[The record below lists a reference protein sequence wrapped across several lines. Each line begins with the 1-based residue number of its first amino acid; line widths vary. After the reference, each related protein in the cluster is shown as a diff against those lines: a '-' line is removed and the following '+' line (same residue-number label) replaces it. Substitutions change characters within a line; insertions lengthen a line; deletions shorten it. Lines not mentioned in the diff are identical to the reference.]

1 MRHTLLVVGR
11 SSYTLLRNLIAPAK
25 PADKTFKEL
34 VEVLSKYYSPQPTE
48 VMQRFR
54 FNSRSRKEGQSIT
67 DYMTELQR
75 LVEFCNYGETDEMMQ
90 RFRFNSRSR
99 KEGESI
105 TDYVT
110 ELRRLAEFCNY
121 GETDEMLRDRLVWG
135 VRDASIQKKLLG
147 NPS

>member
-54 FNSRSRKEGQSIT
+54 FNSRSRKEG
-67 DYMTELQR
+67 
-75 LVEFCNYGETDEMMQ
+75 
-90 RFRFNSRSR
+90 
-99 KEGESI
+99 ESI

-147 NPS
+147 ESELNLMKAIQLAQSMETAERNL